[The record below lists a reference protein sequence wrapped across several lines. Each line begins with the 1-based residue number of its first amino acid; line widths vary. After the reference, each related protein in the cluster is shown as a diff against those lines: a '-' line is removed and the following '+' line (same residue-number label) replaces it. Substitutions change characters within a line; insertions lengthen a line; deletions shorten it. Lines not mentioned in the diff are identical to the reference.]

1 MGAINFSIRCILKT
15 NQIEME
21 IYLFAL
27 GLIVIALVVA
37 SVLFVNNEEKK
48 KYNDL

>member
-1 MGAINFSIRCILKT
+1 
-15 NQIEME
+15 ME
-21 IYLFAL
+21 IYLFTL

-48 KYNDL
+48 KYNDF

>member
-1 MGAINFSIRCILKT
+1 MGSINFSTRYILKT
-15 NQIEME
+15 NKIEME
-21 IYLFAL
+21 IYLFTL
-27 GLIVIALVVA
+27 GFIVIALVIA

>member
-1 MGAINFSIRCILKT
+1 
-15 NQIEME
+15 ME

-27 GLIVIALVVA
+27 GLIVITLVVA